1 MCARAWSGDGPLN
14 VAATRSLLVG
24 NNPVNTGDG
33 ERGTGVT
40 VGGVAGIARSRT
52 EGGLEPGGGT
62 YGSVEPNLN
71 RVPGG

>member
-1 MCARAWSGDGPLN
+1 VWSGDGPLN

-33 ERGTGVT
+33 ERVT
-40 VGGVAGIARSRT
+40 VGGVVGIARSRIKGR
-52 EGGLEPGGGT
+52 ELEPGGGT

-71 RVPGG
+71 RVPDG